1 LVSSDEFVTLLF
13 VRELRLRRVP
23 LSEILNAE
31 RDFAERSG
39 QTATAG
45 P

>member
-31 RDFAERSG
+31 RDLTERSG